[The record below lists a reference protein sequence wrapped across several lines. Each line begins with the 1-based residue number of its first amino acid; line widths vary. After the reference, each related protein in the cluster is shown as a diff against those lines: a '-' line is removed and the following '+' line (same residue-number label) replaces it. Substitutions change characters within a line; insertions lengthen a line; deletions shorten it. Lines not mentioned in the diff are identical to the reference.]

1 MFNVLFVFLFMP
13 WKDGILAVIPFSQKT
28 YERYVFKFSNDK
40 KSYKSTVF
48 IEKSGKKFTQ

>member
-1 MFNVLFVFLFMP
+1 MFNVLFDFLFMP

-28 YERYVFKFSNDK
+28 YERYVFKFSNDN

-48 IEKSGKKFTQ
+48 IEKSGKKLTQ